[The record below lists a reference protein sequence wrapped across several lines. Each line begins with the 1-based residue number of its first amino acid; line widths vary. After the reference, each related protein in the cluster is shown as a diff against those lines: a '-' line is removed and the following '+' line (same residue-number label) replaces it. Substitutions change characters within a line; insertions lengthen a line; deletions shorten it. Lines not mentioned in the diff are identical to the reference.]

1 MSFLVPFLL
10 KKVIHLSFSCVFF
23 FFLRRVDLT
32 VLLIVGASFT
42 SCISPQRT
50 HHLLLSDAS
59 GCIKALKE
67 RRNYEVELSRKYIL
81 NIQNSSFFFL
91 KVLNACF
98 FLFSFSPSFVW
109 EGTSKECHL
118 SYCFTF
124 LLLIHVCFMPENG
137 SCSSASFFKC
147 FSS

>member
-91 KVLNACF
+91 SFKRLLFFIFFFAFFCLRRDIKRVPFVLMFYLSAPYPRVLHARKWIL
-98 FLFSFSPSFVW
+98 LFS
-109 EGTSKECHL
+109 L
-118 SYCFTF
+118 
-124 LLLIHVCFMPENG
+124 
-137 SCSSASFFKC
+137 FF
-147 FSS
+147 